1 MVRVAG
7 AFGTASTGAGEVVG
21 EAGAIKVTEK
31 EGGPGGAWASGRTVE
46 TIGAAGPQRGAGEM
60 TRRVGK
66 AAEVAGAAGATETE
80 GGAGAA
86 GNVSG
91 AAGDAVVPIGAAGTQ
106 EQAGHMRRQS
116 CRRDTKR
123 RRSSSNH

>member
-46 TIGAAGPQRGAGEM
+46 TIGAAGTQRGAGEM

-66 AAEVAGAAGATETE
+66 AAEVAGATETE

-86 GNVSG
+86 GNVSR

>member
-1 MVRVAG
+1 
-7 AFGTASTGAGEVVG
+7 
-21 EAGAIKVTEK
+21 
-31 EGGPGGAWASGRTVE
+31 
-46 TIGAAGPQRGAGEM
+46 M

-80 GGAGAA
+80 GGTGAA

-91 AAGDAVVPIGAAGTQ
+91 AAGDTVIAIGAAGTQ
-106 EQAGHMRRQS
+106 EQAGQMRRLS

-123 RRSSSNH
+123 RRSRSSSNH

>member
-1 MVRVAG
+1 
-7 AFGTASTGAGEVVG
+7 
-21 EAGAIKVTEK
+21 
-31 EGGPGGAWASGRTVE
+31 
-46 TIGAAGPQRGAGEM
+46 M

-80 GGAGAA
+80 GAA
-86 GNVSG
+86 GNVSE
-91 AAGDAVVPIGAAGTQ
+91 AAGDAVVPKGAAGTQ

-123 RRSSSNH
+123 RRSRSSSNH

>member
-1 MVRVAG
+1 
-7 AFGTASTGAGEVVG
+7 
-21 EAGAIKVTEK
+21 
-31 EGGPGGAWASGRTVE
+31 
-46 TIGAAGPQRGAGEM
+46 M

-80 GGAGAA
+80 GGAGAGAA